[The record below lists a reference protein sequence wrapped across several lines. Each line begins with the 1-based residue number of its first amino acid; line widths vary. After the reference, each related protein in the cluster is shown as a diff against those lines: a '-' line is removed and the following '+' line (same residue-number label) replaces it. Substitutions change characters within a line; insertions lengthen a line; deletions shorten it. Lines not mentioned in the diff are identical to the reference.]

1 MSYFKRE
8 FFEIRTPRTLAV
20 WMIGSII
27 CPIML
32 VMALDQYDYAKQLE
46 KENYFNEAAEHLEG
60 QERIKTKF
68 EAEPQGIWFYHPME
82 LELSN
87 VPAKYKGANYLV
99 FKSKTNQVFVLDL
112 TSPAYDAE
120 VETAKLERA
129 LNDD

>member
-20 WMIGSII
+20 WMIGSIV

-46 KENYFNEAAEHLEG
+46 KENYFNEAADILIAREEAKEKLE
-60 QERIKTKF
+60 T
-68 EAEPQGIWFYHPME
+68 EPQGIWFYHPRE

-112 TSPAYDAE
+112 TNPAYDAE

>member
-20 WMIGSII
+20 WMIGSIV

-68 EAEPQGIWFYHPME
+68 EAKPESIWFYHPKE

-87 VPAKYKGANYLV
+87 VPAKYKGGNYLV
-99 FKSKTNQVFVLDL
+99 FKTKTNQVLVLDL
-112 TSPAYDAE
+112 TNPAYDAE
-120 VETAKLERA
+120 METAKLERK
-129 LNDD
+129 LKDD